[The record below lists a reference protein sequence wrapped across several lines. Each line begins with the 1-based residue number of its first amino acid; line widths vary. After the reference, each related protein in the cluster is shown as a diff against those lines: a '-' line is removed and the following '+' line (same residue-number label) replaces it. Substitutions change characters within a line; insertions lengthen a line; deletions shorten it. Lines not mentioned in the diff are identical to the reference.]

1 MKVIITD
8 ITGVPPFH
16 LYKNARVL
24 LLDIE
29 CECGE
34 HARKT
39 YIIEDK
45 PKGKNN
51 EDTRNNREGFGKRNK
66 DRYN

>member
-1 MKVIITD
+1 MKITITD

-16 LYKNARVL
+16 LYKNAKVL

-34 HARKT
+34 RARKT
-39 YIIEDK
+39 YIVEDK
-45 PKGKNN
+45 IKRAKNEN
-51 EDTRNNREGFGKRNK
+51 AGTN
-66 DRYN
+66 